1 MSRRRFL
8 VVLTAAL
15 AALGTAAGEI
25 RRILREL
32 AVPEQAGGLPDAPPG
47 PLDPAVLATLVASSR
62 AVIGEPVETSHY
74 AAYFQWRASHLRGYR
89 AVYTEFHRAVDRD
102 ARRLAGR
109 PFPACPPGVQRDV
122 LSRLQARARS
132 RWGRLLLGGLPWAR
146 YERYILQEALA
157 LFARTDAWV
166 LLGYDGWPGVPQG
179 LLRYQQ
185 APRPVAPHR

>member
-89 AVYTEFHRAVDRD
+89 AVYT
-102 ARRLAGR
+102 
-109 PFPACPPGVQRDV
+109 
-122 LSRLQARARS
+122 
-132 RWGRLLLGGLPWAR
+132 
-146 YERYILQEALA
+146 
-157 LFARTDAWV
+157 
-166 LLGYDGWPGVPQG
+166 
-179 LLRYQQ
+179 
-185 APRPVAPHR
+185 